1 MSPRLGVVEIIIS
14 CLFGL
19 IGIGLPVAML
29 VFLHIIYGSLG
40 ISVVDTRI
48 WGCERA
54 YARSHPQIRT
64 SSRQILKNLI
74 YNKVK
79 SIEEL
84 LKKE

>member
-1 MSPRLGVVEIIIS
+1 MFPRMGIVEVVIS

-19 IGIGLPVAML
+19 IGLGLPVAML
-29 VFLHIIYGSLG
+29 IFLYM
-40 ISVVDTRI
+40 
-48 WGCERA
+48 
-54 YARSHPQIRT
+54 
-64 SSRQILKNLI
+64 I